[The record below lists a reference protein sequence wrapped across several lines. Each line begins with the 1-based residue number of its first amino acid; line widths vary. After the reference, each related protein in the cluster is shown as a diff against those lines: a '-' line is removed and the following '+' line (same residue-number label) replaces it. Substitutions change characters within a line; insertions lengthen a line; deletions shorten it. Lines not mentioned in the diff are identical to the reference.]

1 MSNDKTYKRQLEDK
15 LRQLDA
21 DLYQVVGFMDVC
33 TVESLCRR
41 KNIITIKLHSLKGG
55 LYE

>member
-1 MSNDKTYKRQLEDK
+1 MSNDKTYKRKLEEQI
-15 LRQLDA
+15 RQLDA

-41 KNIITIKLHSLKGG
+41 KNITIIKLHSFKGG